1 MSLWVQQT
9 NGSDFSDRDYQA
21 MIEDYKNN
29 FKDLSK
35 ALIRPRGERVSGI
48 DELNTEERV
57 SERRKDDGLFG
68 FSSHT
73 SSWVFTTFLK
83 QDYSLCIFKSCF
95 FGVCKNRCLDFCV
108 YVLCIDA
115 FVFHH
120 FD

>member
-35 ALIRPRGERVSGI
+35 ALIRHRGERVSGI

-57 SERRKDDGLFG
+57 SERKKDGGLFG

-73 SSWVFTTFLK
+73 SSRVFATFLK